1 MVSKD
6 DDECDASG
14 IPLKSTFDGIP
25 LPIPIAFLIFT
36 LVFMAMGQGL
46 AWPIYLSSP
55 KFDAKIALLA
65 ANGLGWVYVGLVLLF
80 RGCNYGL
87 GIVLAMARKQAKVNV
102 PDQQVYSVYTKPGQP
117 KLGYVL
123 MEKEGSLGRFNRA
136 QRALQNY
143 LEAAPF
149 AVALFLLSGF
159 VFPFPTFCIGCFYTA
174 SRIISAIG
182 YTHSPNGRMAGTMLG
197 NLALCAM
204 EALVLIAGVKAIQQE
219 T

>member
-6 DDECDASG
+6 DDECDSSG
-14 IPLKSTFDGIP
+14 IPLESTFDGIP
-25 LPIPIAFLIFT
+25 LPIPVAFLIFT
-36 LVFMAMGQGL
+36 LVFMTMGQGI
-46 AWPIYLSSP
+46 AWPIYLSNP
-55 KFDAKIALLA
+55 KFDAKITILA
-65 ANGLGWVYVGLVLLF
+65 ANGLGWIYVGLVLLF

-87 GIVLAMARKQAKVNV
+87 GIVLASARKEAKVNV

-123 MEKEGSLGRFNRA
+123 MEKEGSLGHFNRA

-143 LEAAPF
+143 LETAPF

-159 VFPFPTFCIGCFYTA
+159 VFPFPTFCLGCIFTA
-174 SRIISAIG
+174 SRIVSAIG
-182 YTHSPNGRMAGTMLG
+182 YTRSPGDRMAGTMFGTLV
-197 NLALCAM
+197 LCTM

-219 T
+219 A